1 MKVYT
6 PKSATLIA
14 RLLDS
19 FSNRTQRSKGDS
31 KDQRVG
37 FAAVEEI
44 FDCKIV
50 DPDPDPNFIPDC
62 VVNCSS
68 VDPESD
74 VISTVDI
81 AFAVV
86 RSNFD
91 PDRMVGCLTGDPSSV
106 EI

>member
-1 MKVYT
+1 MYI

-37 FAAVEEI
+37 FATVEEI
-44 FDCKIV
+44 FDCEIV

-62 VVNCSS
+62 VVNCSTVDPKCDVRLSS
-68 VDPESD
+68 VDF
-74 VISTVDI
+74 

-106 EI
+106 VI

>member
-1 MKVYT
+1 MYI

-44 FDCKIV
+44 FDCEIV

-62 VVNCSS
+62 VVNCST
-68 VDPESD
+68 VDPECD
-74 VISTVDI
+74 VRFSTVDF

-91 PDRMVGCLTGDPSSV
+91 PGKVVRCLAGDPYPV
-106 EI
+106 VI